1 MVKLL
6 TFLNTLTDHLDN
18 YVTIHEFSDFKRMR
32 SRTRSFSSRCH
43 LPLEDGTCLVS
54 MNRDVIIE
62 MVHYTVLLRG
72 SCSLYSRGE
81 ITSVSE

>member
-32 SRTRSFSSRCH
+32 SRTRLFSSRWH
-43 LPLEDGTCLVS
+43 LPRFHES
-54 MNRDVIIE
+54 
-62 MVHYTVLLRG
+62 
-72 SCSLYSRGE
+72 
-81 ITSVSE
+81 